1 MEREGLSNNQMEM
14 VLQFQDFT
22 GIEDIS
28 VCRDVLT
35 RHMWDL
41 EVAIQEQL
49 NIREGRPSVYA
60 TESRPP
66 QVINDR
72 YLQHVF
78 SSASSSNSPPS
89 GFTGLI
95 SYFINNVFSFCYNTV
110 SSLVMAF
117 LNLFKSNERIVT
129 DPLRDVL
136 SFIDVYKEKYPVHPV
151 FYHGTYAQAL
161 NDAKRELK
169 FLLVYLH
176 SEGKSEADSFCRNAL
191 SDSQVIAYINR
202 NMLFWACDIASPEG
216 YRVSHSINARTYPIM
231 VVVGM
236 RWNKMIIMGRME
248 GDCSAEELLRRL
260 QTVVTDN
267 EVYLSQARADRLE
280 RSLTQSLRKQQDEAY
295 EQSLKADQEKERRKQ
310 EEKEEQLRRQQ
321 AIEAEKQA
329 EVERKNNIARLKI
342 DMASE
347 VPSEPPADAPGTTS
361 VVFKLPSG
369 ARIERRFYRAD
380 SIKDVY
386 NFIFCHPASPDRFEI
401 TTNFPKRVLY
411 SEAKGTDSNATISDA
426 GLQNR
431 EVLFVND
438 LDA

>member
-1 MEREGLSNNQMEM
+1 MEREGLSNGQMEM

-22 GIEDIS
+22 GIDDIT

-78 SSASSSNSPPS
+78 SSSTSSNSPPS
-89 GFTGLI
+89 GFRGLFT
-95 SYFINNVFSFCYNTV
+95 YFINNVFSFCYNTV

-117 LNLFKSNERIVT
+117 LNLFRSNERIVT

-136 SFIDVYKEKYPVHPV
+136 TFIETYKEKYPVHPV

-176 SEGKSEADSFCRNAL
+176 SDGRSETDSFCRNSL
-191 SDSQVIAYINR
+191 SSPEVVAYINR
-202 NMLFWACDIASPEG
+202 HMLFWACDIVSPEG
-216 YRVSHSINARTYPIM
+216 YRVSHSINARSYPIM

-236 RWNKMIIMGRME
+236 RWNKMIIMGRLE
-248 GDCSAEELLRRL
+248 GDCNAEELLRRL
-260 QTVVTDN
+260 QTIVTDN

-280 RSLTQSLRKQQDEAY
+280 RSLTQTLRKQQDEAY
-295 EQSLKADQEKERRKQ
+295 EISLKADQEKERRKQ
-310 EEKEEQLRRQQ
+310 EEKEEELKRLQT
-321 AIEAEKQA
+321 IEDEKQA
-329 EVERKNNIARLKI
+329 EQERKNNIARLKI

-347 VPSEPPADAPGTTS
+347 VPSEPSADEPGTTS
-361 VVFKLPSG
+361 IVFKLPSG
-369 ARIERRFYRAD
+369 ARIERRFFRTH
-380 SIKDVY
+380 SIRDVY
-386 NFIFCHPASPDRFEI
+386 NFIFCHPASPDRVEI
-401 TTNFPKRVLY
+401 TTNFPKRVLF
-411 SEAKGTDSNATISDA
+411 SEVKESDLSIAEA

-431 EVLFVND
+431 EVIFVND

>member
-1 MEREGLSNNQMEM
+1 AGRRKRVCENCGLILLVGAKFHSLIGAVFVRNNFFFGWEKMEREGLSNNQMEM

-267 EVYLSQARADRLE
+267 E
-280 RSLTQSLRKQQDEAY
+280 
-295 EQSLKADQEKERRKQ
+295 
-310 EEKEEQLRRQQ
+310 
-321 AIEAEKQA
+321 
-329 EVERKNNIARLKI
+329 NIARLKI

>member
-1 MEREGLSNNQMEM
+1 MELEGLSNVQMEM

-35 RHMWDL
+35 RNMWDL

-78 SSASSSNSPPS
+78 SSASGSTPRPS

-95 SYFINNVFSFCYNTV
+95 NYFINNVFSFCYNTV

-117 LNLFKSNERIVT
+117 LNLFRSNERI
-129 DPLRDVL
+129 
-136 SFIDVYKEKYPVHPV
+136 KHPVHPV

-176 SEGKSEADSFCRNAL
+176 SEGKSEAESFCRNAL
-191 SDSQVIAYINR
+191 SDTQVVTYINR
-202 NMLFWACDIASPEG
+202 NMIFWACDIASPEG
-216 YRVSHSINARTYPIM
+216 YRVSHSINARQYPIL

-267 EVYLSQARADRLE
+267 EVYMSQARAERLE

-310 EEKEEQLRRQQ
+310 EEKEEQLRQQQ

-347 VPSEPPADAPGTTS
+347 VPSEPPADASGTTS

-369 ARIERRFYRAD
+369 ARIERRFYRQD
-380 SIKDVY
+380 SIRDVY
-386 NFIFCHPASPDRFEI
+386 KFIFCHPASPDRFEI

-411 SEAKGTDSNATISDA
+411 SEAKETDGSATISDV